1 MTFSSF
7 MEILGETCEDALK
20 SLPIL
25 LLAYLI
31 ISFFEH
37 SREENYIH
45 KMRGNVST
53 VIVGSLLGIVP
64 QCAFSAF
71 SADMY
76 AKKKIPVGTLIAI
89 FVACSDEAIP
99 LLVSQLGTKA
109 TWLDLVLLI
118 LGKVVLGITVG
129 LIINLIFAKKHKRVE
144 IHHHHHEEDEH
155 NCCADSV
162 FVDAIKQTLKIFL
175 LVIVS
180 TFVINIIVDL
190 IGLNNLQNFMLSAGP
205 LSILL
210 VTLVGLIPSCASS
223 ILIIEMYLAKIIT
236 FGSMFAGLVA
246 GAGIGYVVLFRK
258 NKPLYKT
265 LLIVLAMYAIGVGGG
280 YLMDFILKFINI

>member
-190 IGLNNLQNFMLSAGP
+190 IGLDNLQNFMLSAGP